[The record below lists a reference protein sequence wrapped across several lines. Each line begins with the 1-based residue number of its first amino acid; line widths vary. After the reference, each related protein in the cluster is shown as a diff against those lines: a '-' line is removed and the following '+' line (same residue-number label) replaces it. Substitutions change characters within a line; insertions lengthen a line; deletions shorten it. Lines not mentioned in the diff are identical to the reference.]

1 MDGYAA
7 SVFTAKMSTEPKLKE
22 FRDARRREFM
32 NGRPGAQTGAQQPQ
46 RRIPTASPKKAD
58 VDDAS
63 PTGGWD
69 AEGDTDSGFQE
80 AAAKS
85 PPPAASPRP
94 WPKIRPVPVD
104 SPSQDTRD
112 QPFDAF
118 EEPSPTGA
126 EQGMMEDKV
135 TPVRQTGS
143 AWDRIRKGE
152 KLDPQKPESAWYEQ
166 RQSPQG
172 QRGGSNNSDDF
183 AYNKGEEEKGYAKEE
198 AQKEFD
204 ARVERERRGGDFSK
218 GNGDQKRW

>member
-1 MDGYAA
+1 
-7 SVFTAKMSTEPKLKE
+7 
-22 FRDARRREFM
+22 M
-32 NGRPGAQTGAQQPQ
+32 NGRPAAQTGTQQPQ
-46 RRIPTASPKKAD
+46 RRIPTAYPKKAN

-80 AAAKS
+80 EAAKG
-85 PPPAASPRP
+85 PPTAASPRP
-94 WPKIRPVPVD
+94 WPKVRPVPVD
-104 SPSQDTRD
+104 SPRQDIRD

-118 EEPSPTGA
+118 EESSPTGA

-143 AWDRIRKGE
+143 AWDKIRKGE
-152 KLDPQKPESAWYEQ
+152 KLDRQNPESAWSKKGQ
-166 RQSPQG
+166 NPQG
-172 QRGGSNNSDDF
+172 QKRGSSNSDDF
-183 AYNKGEEEKGYAKEE
+183 AYNKSEEESAYAKDE